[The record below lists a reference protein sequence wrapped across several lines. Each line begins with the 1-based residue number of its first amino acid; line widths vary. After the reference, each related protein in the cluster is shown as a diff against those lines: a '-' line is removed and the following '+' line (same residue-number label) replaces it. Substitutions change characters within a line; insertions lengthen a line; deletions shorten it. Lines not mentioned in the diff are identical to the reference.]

1 MPRMTSTSPETA
13 APGAGREFRTI
24 GVIGLGTM
32 GAGIAEVFARAGH
45 AVVGVEKDDESLARG
60 RQYLEHSTSRAVKRE
75 KMTEADQAEL
85 LGRITFTTSLKDL
98 AEADFVVEAVVES
111 LETKKAIFRDLDEI
125 VSPET
130 ILATNTSSL
139 SVTEISTA
147 NGSPGRVVGVHFF
160 NPAPV
165 QALVEIV
172 RTVVTEQ
179 SVLDE
184 TTALVTSLG
193 KAPVVCGDKAGFIAN
208 TLLFGYLNHAVAM
221 YEGHYASREDIDA
234 AMRYGCGYPMGP
246 LALLDL
252 IGLDTA
258 YEILETMYHQ
268 GRDRLHAPR
277 PILKQ
282 MVTAG
287 MLGRKTGRGF
297 YSYEAADSPVVV
309 ADELTPSVDQ
319 KPQLRHDIKLVG
331 VVGTG
336 TMATGIVEVFAKS
349 GYDVLYVG
357 RSADKVA
364 GVRAAIEKSLDK
376 AIQRGKL
383 EESAKAEVLGR
394 LTGSTSLDDLAPVD
408 IVVEAIAEDLAIK
421 STLFANL
428 DEICRPGAILA
439 TTTSSL
445 PVIECA
451 QATARPHD
459 VIGIHFFN
467 PAPVMK
473 LVEVVSTVVT
483 SDEVTETTRALCD
496 RVGKVAV
503 SCGDRAGFI
512 VNALLFPYLND
523 AVKMLEAHY
532 ATADDIDLAM
542 KQGCALPMG
551 PFELLDVV
559 GNDVSLAIQREL
571 YLEFR
576 EPGFAPA
583 PLLEHLVTAGYLGRK
598 TKRGFRDYSAR

>member
-1 MPRMTSTSPETA
+1 MMRAMTETA
-13 APGAGREFRTI
+13 QESPAPTRTFSTI
-24 GVIGLGTM
+24 GVVGLGTM
-32 GAGIAEVFARAGH
+32 GAGIAEVFARNGYS
-45 AVVGVEKDDESLARG
+45 VVGVELDDDGVERG
-60 RQYLEHSTSRAVKRE
+60 RKHLEHSTARAVKRE
-75 KMTEADQAEL
+75 KITEAEQAEL

-98 AEADFVVEAVVES
+98 TDADLVVEAVVES
-111 LETKKAIFRDLDEI
+111 LEVKKAVFRDLEAI
-125 VSPET
+125 VSPDA

-147 NGSPGRVVGVHFF
+147 NAHPGRVVGVHFF

-165 QALVEIV
+165 QNLVEIV
-172 RTVVTEQ
+172 RTVVTEPA
-179 SVLDE
+179 VLAD
-184 TTALVTSLG
+184 VTSLVEQLG
-193 KAPVVCGDKAGFIAN
+193 KSPVVCGDKAGFIAN
-208 TLLFGYLNHAVAM
+208 TLLFGYLNHAASM
-221 YEGHYASREDIDA
+221 FEGHYATREDIDA
-234 AMRYGCGYPMGP
+234 AMRFGCGYPMGP

-258 YEILETMYHQ
+258 YEILETMYRQ
-268 GRDRLHAPR
+268 GRDRLHAPT

-287 MLGRKTGRGF
+287 LLGRKTGRGF
-297 YSYEAADSPVVV
+297 YTYEAADSPVVV
-309 ADELTPSVDQ
+309 PDDKTPSADEQ
-319 KPQLRHDIKLVG
+319 PQLKHDIKLVG

-336 TMATGIVEVFAKS
+336 TMASGIVEVFAKS
-349 GYDVLYVG
+349 GYDVLVIG
-357 RSADKVA
+357 RGQDKVD
-364 GVRAAIEKSLDK
+364 GVTAAITKNFDK
-376 AIQRGKL
+376 QIQRGKTT
-383 EESAKAEVLGR
+383 EEAKAEVLAR
-394 LTGSTSLDDLAPVD
+394 VSGSTSLEDLKDVD

-421 STLFANL
+421 TTLFENL
-428 DEICRPGAILA
+428 DEICKPGAILA

-445 PVIECA
+445 PIIACA
-451 QATARPHD
+451 QATKRPQD
-459 VIGIHFFN
+459 VVGMHFFN
-467 PAPVMK
+467 PAPIMK
-473 LVEVVSTVVT
+473 LVEVVSTVST
-483 SDEVTETTRALCD
+483 DEDVTETTRALCAK
-496 RVGKVAV
+496 VGKVAV
-503 SCGDRAGFI
+503 SCADRAGFI

-598 TKRGFRDYSAR
+598 TQRGFRDYTRR